1 MKKIKCL
8 LTLTTLFAVLISCKK
23 DKLTGDNKV
32 LVGSWTSIS
41 TLANCGFVIG
51 QPYNP
56 KLKLELKEKGTYKL
70 FRDNKKVE
78 TGRTLVVN
86 GLVTF
91 ECSEKNSE
99 LNGRKILKFNSDTLN
114 IDRNGCDDDYQFR
127 FKKN

>member
-1 MKKIKCL
+1 MKIIKILYAIVIFVCL
-8 LTLTTLFAVLISCKK
+8 TSCKK

-41 TLANCGFVIG
+41 TRANCGVVIG

-56 KLKLELKEKGTYKL
+56 NLKLELKEKGTYKL
-70 FRDNKKVE
+70 FRDDKKVE
-78 TGRTLVVN
+78 TGRTLIID

-91 ECSEKNSE
+91 ECDEKNSE
-99 LNGRKILKFNSDTLN
+99 LNGRKILNFNADTLN
-114 IDRNGCDDDYQFR
+114 IDRNTCKDDYYFR

>member
-1 MKKIKCL
+1 MKIKRL
-8 LTLTTLFAVLISCKK
+8 SLILTTLVLLVTGCKK
-23 DKLTGDNKV
+23 DKLTGDNNV
-32 LVGSWTSIS
+32 LVGSWSSIS

-56 KLKLELKEKGTYKL
+56 NLKLELKEKGTYKL
-70 FRDNKKVE
+70 FRGDKKIE
-78 TGRTLVVN
+78 TGRTLIVN

-114 IDRNGCDDDYQFR
+114 IDRNSCDDDYQFR